1 LRFVP
6 LRRIPGTGQ
15 LLLPEGTSLRVR
27 ALAAFLTLSGP
38 YSARYLPA
46 LFHAGPAHGVHPSRS
61 ISTRR
66 AVRPLGRRFPLEVG
80 RTNQLPSRQP
90 RLPQGPGIPAVAPAI
105 FRGDGAPN
113 DRPLF
118 RALLPADG
126 RFSKVG
132 CLSLPGDHDPPGVFL
147 LGGFSPSAGD
157 PPGVHP
163 LTSLASGAHAR
174 PEAAPQSVRP
184 TKGLA
189 GLPRACL
196 PFRGLSPCRPS
207 PGLTNS
213 TTRGCPSGRVCC
225 CQQAVSPL

>member
-1 LRFVP
+1 LRFAP
-6 LRRIPGTGQ
+6 LRRVPGTGQ
-15 LLLPEGTSLRVR
+15 PLLPEGTSLRVR

-46 LFHAGPAHGVHPSRS
+46 LFHAGPARGVPPSRP

-66 AVRPLGRRFPLEVG
+66 AVRPSGRRCPPEVG
-80 RTNQLPSRQP
+80 RMHQLSVPTTPASSS
-90 RLPQGPGIPAVAPAI
+90 PGVSEVASAV
-105 FRGDGAPN
+105 FRGNGAPYL
-113 DRPLF
+113 RPLF

-132 CLSLPGDHDPPGVFL
+132 CLSPPGDHDPPGVFL
-147 LGGFSPSAGD
+147 LGGFSPSVGD

-184 TKGLA
+184 TKRWA

-196 PFRGLSPCRPS
+196 PFRGLSPCRHS
-207 PGLTNS
+207 PRFTRA
-213 TTRGCPSGRVCC
+213 TTRGHPSEIDLC
-225 CQQAVSPL
+225 CQKSASPL